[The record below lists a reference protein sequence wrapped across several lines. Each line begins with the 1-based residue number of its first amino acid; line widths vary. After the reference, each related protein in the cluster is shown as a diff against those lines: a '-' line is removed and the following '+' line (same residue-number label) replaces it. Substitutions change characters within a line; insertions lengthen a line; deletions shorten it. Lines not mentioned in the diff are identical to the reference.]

1 MDQDRT
7 HFDVTVN
14 ADTSAVQSEFKHLE
28 ALAGQ
33 LGQKLTAA
41 FDSVALKGKRLS
53 DVLRDLGLSLSK
65 MVLQSAFKPLQAGLG
80 DLFSGILRGVAGVG
94 VQSLPIPFAKGGV
107 IASPVAFPLG
117 GGRTGLAGEAGP
129 EAILPLAR
137 GSDGR
142 LGVRAPGMGG
152 GGMTV
157 TFNVS
162 TPDADSFARSET
174 QLAAMLTR
182 IVGRGERNL

>member
-7 HFDVTVN
+7 HFSVTVD
-14 ADTSAVQSEFKHLE
+14 ADTSAVQSEFKQLE

-65 MVLQSAFKPLQAGLG
+65 MVLQAAFKPLEAGLSN
-80 DLFSGILRGVAGVG
+80 FFNGIMRGFAGAGVQN
-94 VQSLPIPFAKGGV
+94 VAIPFAKGGV

-142 LGVRAPGMGG
+142 LGVRSPGMSA

-157 TFNVS
+157 TFNVT

-182 IVGRGERNL
+182 VVGRGERNL